1 MRKPSPALIVACVA
15 LFCSLGGVSYGV
27 ATGFIDSR
35 EIKNNTIRAKD
46 IRNGQVTSAD
56 LRNDNV
62 TGADVSES
70 SLGKVPS
77 AASAD
82 SAAKATNATNATNAA
97 KAGVAGHATTA
108 SNASNA
114 DAVGGVR
121 ERGIDVRLN
130 AGTTAREVF
139 SYGGLRIVMDCGVL
153 GAGGDVSFYLDTS
166 LANAEA
172 IVSGFYNPG
181 GGPPPPDPNDRAAP
195 ADFDPGETVALGAG
209 TDGFAGF
216 YGRYDVNYV
225 APSGSVVSASFA
237 VSEATNAFGGSADC
251 ILYGH
256 AQQSG

>member
-1 MRKPSPALIVACVA
+1 VA

-62 TGADVSES
+62 SGTDVNES

-82 SAAKATNATNATNAA
+82 SAAKATNATNATKAA
-97 KAGVAGHATTA
+97 TAGVAGHATTA
-108 SNASNA
+108 SNA

-121 ERGIDVRLN
+121 ERAINVRQN
-130 AGTTAREVF
+130 AGTPFTNVF
-139 SYGGLRIVMDCGVL
+139 SFGGLVIDVECGVT
-153 GAGGDVSFYLDTS
+153 GGGGDIGYALDTTF
-166 LANAEA
+166 ANAEA
-172 IVSGFYNPG
+172 TGEGFFNN
-181 GGPPPPDPNDRAAP
+181 GGPNVGEHPAP
-195 ADFDPGETVALGAG
+195 SDFDPGELVALGAG
-209 TDGFAGF
+209 TDGIGGTLFGHYEF
-216 YGRYDVNYV
+216 TYT
-225 APSGSVVSASFA
+225 APSGSVVSVSFA
-237 VSEATNAFGGSADC
+237 VSETTNALGGTADC
-251 ILYGH
+251 LLYGH

>member
-1 MRKPSPALIVACVA
+1 MRKPSPGLIVACVA

-62 TGADVSES
+62 SGADVNES

-82 SAAKATNATNATNAA
+82 SAAKATTATNATNAA

-153 GAGGDVSFYLDTS
+153 GSGGDLSFYLDTS

-172 IVSGFYNPG
+172 IVTGFYNDG
-181 GGPPPPDPNDRAAP
+181 TGNFTDNAAP
-195 ADFDPGETVALGAG
+195 NDFDPGDTVGLGAG
-209 TDGFAGF
+209 TDGFPGF
-216 YGRYDVNYV
+216 FGRWDVNYV
-225 APSGSVVSASFA
+225 APSGSTVTASIA
-237 VSEATNAFGGSADC
+237 ASETTNAFGGSADC

-256 AQQSG
+256 ARRSG

>member
-62 TGADVSES
+62 SGADVNES
-70 SLGKVPS
+70 SLGKVPC
-77 AASAD
+77 ATSAD

-97 KAGVAGHATTA
+97 KAGVAAHATTA

-130 AGTTAREVF
+130 AGTSAREVF

-153 GAGGDVSFYLDTS
+153 GAGGDLSFYLDTS

-172 IVSGFYNPG
+172 IVTGFYSPGPGPG
-181 GGPPPPDPNDRAAP
+181 GDDNAAP
-195 ADFDPGETVALGAG
+195 ADFDPGETVGLGAG
-209 TDGFAGF
+209 TDGVAGF
-216 YGRYDVNYV
+216 YGRYEVNYV
-225 APSGSVVSASFA
+225 APSGSVVTASFA
-237 VSEATNAFGGSADC
+237 ASEATNAFGGSADC

-256 AQQSG
+256 ARRSG

>member
-62 TGADVSES
+62 SGADVNES

-77 AASAD
+77 ATSAD

-121 ERGIDVRLN
+121 ERAINVRQN
-130 AGTTAREVF
+130 AGTPFVPVF
-139 SYGGLRIVMDCGVL
+139 SFGGLVIRMDCAVL
-153 GAGGDVSFYLDTS
+153 GTNGNASYGLDTTV
-166 LANAEA
+166 ANAEA
-172 IVSGFYNPG
+172 VLSGFYNDG
-181 GGPPPPDPNDRAAP
+181 AGPNVEEHAAP
-195 ADFDPGETVALGAG
+195 NDFDPGELVGLGPG
-209 TDGFAGF
+209 TDPIGGGLFA
-216 YGRYDVNYV
+216 RYEVNYE
-225 APSGSVVSASFA
+225 APSGSVVTASFA
-237 VSEATNAFGGSADC
+237 VSESTNAFGGSADC

>member
-62 TGADVSES
+62 SGADVNES
-70 SLGKVPS
+70 SLGKVPT

-97 KAGVAGHATTA
+97 TAGNAAHATTA

-121 ERGIDVRLN
+121 ERAINVRLN
-130 AGTTAREVF
+130 GGTSAAEVF
-139 SYGGLRIVMDCGVL
+139 SFGGLRIVMDCVTL
-153 GAGGDVSFYLDTS
+153 GGGGDASFYLDST

-172 IVSGFYNPG
+172 VAAGFNNDGAGPG
-181 GGPPPPDPNDRAAP
+181 AGNVEEYAAP
-195 ADFDPGETVALGAG
+195 DDFDPGDIVPLGPG
-209 TDGFAGF
+209 TDGFPNLF
-216 YGRYDVNYV
+216 SSYEINYV
-225 APSGSVVSASFA
+225 APSGSVVTASIA
-237 VSEATNAFGGSADC
+237 VSETTNAFGGTADC
-251 ILYGH
+251 IMYGH
-256 AQQSG
+256 ARQSG

>member
-82 SAAKATNATNATNAA
+82 SAAKATNATNAA

-121 ERGIDVRLN
+121 ERTINVRQN
-130 AGTTAREVF
+130 AGTPFTNVF
-139 SYGGLRIVMDCGVL
+139 SFGGLVIDVECGV
-153 GAGGDVSFYLDTS
+153 AGGGDIGYALDTT

-172 IVSGFYNPG
+172 TGEGFFNN
-181 GGPPPPDPNDRAAP
+181 GGPNVGEHPAP
-195 ADFDPGETVALGAG
+195 FDFDPGELVALGPG
-209 TDGFAGF
+209 TDGIGSTLFGHYEF
-216 YGRYDVNYV
+216 TYT
-225 APSGSVVSASFA
+225 APSGSVVSVSFA
-237 VSEATNAFGGSADC
+237 VSETPNAFGGTADC
-251 ILYGH
+251 LLYGH

>member
-1 MRKPSPALIVACVA
+1 MKRPSPALIIACVA
-15 LFCSLGGVSYGV
+15 LFLSLGGVSYGV

-56 LRNDNV
+56 VRNDNV
-62 TGADVSES
+62 QGADINES
-70 SLGKVPS
+70 SLAKVPS
-77 AASAD
+77 ATSAD

-121 ERGIDVRLN
+121 ERTINVRQN
-130 AGTTAREVF
+130 AGTPFTNVF
-139 SYGGLRIVMDCGVL
+139 SFGGLVIGVECGL
-153 GAGGDVSFYLDTS
+153 TGGAGGDIGYAFDTT

-172 IVSGFYNPG
+172 TGEGFFNN
-181 GGPPPPDPNDRAAP
+181 GGPNVGEHPAP
-195 ADFDPGETVALGAG
+195 FDFDPGELVALGPG
-209 TDGFAGF
+209 TDGIGGALFGHYEF
-216 YGRYDVNYV
+216 TYT
-225 APSGSVVSASFA
+225 APSGSVVSVSFA
-237 VSEATNAFGGSADC
+237 VSETTNAFGGTADC
-251 ILYGH
+251 LLYGH

>member
-56 LRNDNV
+56 LRDDNV
-62 TGADVSES
+62 SGADVNES

-97 KAGVAGHATTA
+97 KAGIAGHATTA

-121 ERGIDVRLN
+121 ERTINVRQN
-130 AGTTAREVF
+130 AGTPFTNVF
-139 SYGGLRIVMDCGVL
+139 SFGGLVIDVECGMA
-153 GAGGDVSFYLDTS
+153 GAGGDIGFALDTT
-166 LANAEA
+166 LANAETTGE
-172 IVSGFYNPG
+172 GFFNNG
-181 GGPPPPDPNDRAAP
+181 GANIRDYGAP
-195 ADFDPGETVALGAG
+195 SDFDPGELVSLGVG
-209 TDGFAGF
+209 TDGTGGTLFGHYEF
-216 YGRYDVNYV
+216 TYT
-225 APSGSVVSASFA
+225 APSGSVVSVSFA
-237 VSEATNAFGGSADC
+237 VSETTNAFGGTADC
-251 ILYGH
+251 LLYGH

>member
-121 ERGIDVRLN
+121 ERTINVRQN
-130 AGTTAREVF
+130 AGTPFTNVF
-139 SYGGLRIVMDCGVL
+139 SFGGLVIDVECGV
-153 GAGGDVSFYLDTS
+153 AGGGDIGYALDTTF
-166 LANAEA
+166 ANAEA
-172 IVSGFYNPG
+172 TGEGFFNN
-181 GGPPPPDPNDRAAP
+181 GGPNVGEHPAP
-195 ADFDPGETVALGAG
+195 FDFDPGELVALGPG
-209 TDGFAGF
+209 TDGIGSTLFGHYEF
-216 YGRYDVNYV
+216 TYT
-225 APSGSVVSASFA
+225 APSGSVVSVSFA
-237 VSEATNAFGGSADC
+237 VSETTNAFGGTADC
-251 ILYGH
+251 LLYGH

>member
-172 IVSGFYNPG
+172 IASGFFNPG
-181 GGPPPPDPNDRAAP
+181 GGPPPPANDRAAP

-209 TDGFAGF
+209 TDGVAGF

-225 APSGSVVSASFA
+225 APSGSVVTASFA
-237 VSEATNAFGGSADC
+237 VSEATNAFGGTADC

>member
-1 MRKPSPALIVACVA
+1 MRKPSSALIVACVA
-15 LFCSLGGVSYGV
+15 LFCSLSGVSYGV

-62 TGADVSES
+62 SGVDVNES

-82 SAAKATNATNATNAA
+82 SAAKATNATKAAT
-97 KAGVAGHATTA
+97 AGVAGHATTA

-121 ERGIDVRLN
+121 ERTINVRRN
-130 AGTTAREVF
+130 AGTPFTNVF
-139 SYGGLRIVMDCGVL
+139 SFGGLVIDVECGVT
-153 GAGGDVSFYLDTS
+153 GGGGDIGYALDTT

-172 IVSGFYNPG
+172 TGEGFFNNG
-181 GGPPPPDPNDRAAP
+181 GGNVGEHPRTVRLRPGRARSSWP
-195 ADFDPGETVALGAG
+195 RN
-209 TDGFAGF
+209 
-216 YGRYDVNYV
+216 GRLWRHPLRPLRVHLH
-225 APSGSVVSASFA
+225 SSVW
-237 VSEATNAFGGSADC
+237 FGRVGVVRR
-251 ILYGH
+251 
-256 AQQSG
+256 